1 MFSATIIFA
10 KLMKPYVYFF
20 FLIFMFSS
28 CQSGDKLEVVDSKPD
43 WVIEENKMID
53 IIMDLRVVEAAVY
66 INSNQAP
73 RNKTKDWEF
82 VMKKHQVVD
91 SVFIKSHEYYAG
103 YPQVLSGMYEH
114 VIDRLSEMQAEN
126 YENQ

>member
-1 MFSATIIFA
+1 
-10 KLMKPYVYFF
+10 MKPYVYFF
-20 FLIFMFSS
+20 FLIFMFSA

-43 WVIEENKMID
+43 WVIEEDKMID

-66 INSNQAP
+66 IKSNQPP
-73 RNKTKDWEF
+73 RDKIKDWEF
-82 VMKKHQVVD
+82 VMKKHQVAD
-91 SVFIKSHEYYAG
+91 SVFVKSHEYYTE
-103 YPQVLSGMYEH
+103 YPEVLSGIYEQ